1 MHLFLL
7 GVSHKT
13 TPVDIREHLD
23 FAARGLDAA
32 LAALAV
38 RPSTSEAVVL
48 STCNRAELYVACD
61 EVASARADLLGF
73 LGEYHGLDTS
83 AVFPHLYEQVDGA
96 AARHLFRVAGGTC
109 FAWPAVST
117 RSSSASPRSW
127 GRSRTPTPR
136 PPRDERWDRS

>member
-48 STCNRAELYVACD
+48 STCNRAELYVAL
-61 EVASARADLLGF
+61 SLI
-73 LGEYHGLDTS
+73 HI
-83 AVFPHLYEQVDGA
+83 
-96 AARHLFRVAGGTC
+96 
-109 FAWPAVST
+109 
-117 RSSSASPRSW
+117 
-127 GRSRTPTPR
+127 
-136 PPRDERWDRS
+136 